1 MDATLAVAVDD
12 DEPEAGNPAARDRSV
27 LAIAVAIF
35 VAGVILCAY
44 SRYLNPGRP
53 GVVTR
58 GGFYG
63 VGPHC
68 QPDQYFY
75 LRTARVFS
83 HWKFPFGS
91 SEYRYGL
98 GYPILAVPFIWL
110 GSHGDPFAPVDAIA
124 FGFTLA
130 LTFVLGTN
138 LSPFPNRR
146 ATIAFGM
153 AGAIVAAMAS
163 PALAIAGVPFNTNV
177 VVPLGLLVL
186 VLATSRREVT
196 VGRAV
201 AMGLAVGWIL
211 ATRYLDAI
219 FLGLPVLA
227 LIVASPARQRRRVAL
242 GSGAALAVMV
252 VLVLAS
258 QQYAFGDFMTTP
270 YHFHDRGSG
279 ATNDQSIH
287 EYKPG
292 NIPRH
297 FVTEFVTA
305 EDDHG
310 VRQPRNPILH
320 DFPLLVLAPVG
331 AYALW
336 KRRARSRGVWMTAIA
351 GSVIGAAFYL
361 SFIAGGGGDLKFN
374 NARYWAPWY
383 PLWSILGV
391 LGALTVAMTIID
403 TTTGRPRSSGHGA
416 ANEAQRSEL
425 AGVSSVS
432 EPGIPASSSS
442 DKEE

>member
-1 MDATLAVAVDD
+1 MDATLAGAVDD
-12 DEPEAGNPAARDRSV
+12 DHEQDEGDARPSV
-27 LAIAVAIF
+27 LAIAAAVF
-35 VAGVILCAY
+35 VAGVIYCAY

-63 VGPHC
+63 VGPHG

-110 GSHGDPFAPVDAIA
+110 GAHADPFAPVDALA
-124 FGFTLA
+124 FGATLA
-130 LTFVLGTN
+130 FTFVLGTH
-138 LSPFPNRR
+138 LSPLPGRR
-146 ATIAFGM
+146 AAIALGL
-153 AGAIVAAMAS
+153 AGAVAVAASS
-163 PALAIAGVPFNTNV
+163 PALGIASVPFNTNV
-177 VVPLGLLVL
+177 VVPLGLFVL
-186 VLATSRREVT
+186 VVATSRREVT

-211 ATRYLDAI
+211 ATRYLDAV

-227 LIVASPARQRRRVAL
+227 LAVASPPRQRRRVVL
-242 GSGAALAVMV
+242 GSGAAFAVMV

-287 EYKPG
+287 EYKLA
-292 NIPRH
+292 NIPNH
-297 FVTEFVTA
+297 FAGEFITGK
-305 EDDHG
+305 DDHG

-320 DFPLLVLAPVG
+320 DFPLLALAPVG

-336 KRRARSRGVWMTAIA
+336 KRRAHRRGVWMTAVA
-351 GSVIGAAFYL
+351 ASAIGGAFYL
-361 SFIAGGGGDLKFN
+361 SFIAGGGGDLKFDN
-374 NARYWAPWY
+374 ERYWAPWY

-391 LGALTVAMTIID
+391 LGVVALAAAIVNR
-403 TTTGRPRSSGHGA
+403 TGRPRARGRPPRG
-416 ANEAQRSEL
+416 EVDR
-425 AGVSSVS
+425 
-432 EPGIPASSSS
+432 
-442 DKEE
+442 

>member
-1 MDATLAVAVDD
+1 VA
-12 DEPEAGNPAARDRSV
+12 
-27 LAIAVAIF
+27 
-35 VAGVILCAY
+35 
-44 SRYLNPGRP
+44 
-53 GVVTR
+53 TR

-63 VGPHC
+63 VGPHG
-68 QPDQYFY
+68 QPDQYYY
-75 LRTARVFS
+75 LRTAQVFS

-91 SEYRYGL
+91 AEYRYGL

-110 GSHGDPFAPVDAIA
+110 GAHGDPFAPVDALA
-124 FGFTLA
+124 FGLTLA
-130 LTFVLGTN
+130 LTFVLATH
-138 LSPFPNRR
+138 LSPFPARR

-153 AGAIVAAMAS
+153 AGTVVVALAS
-163 PALAIAGVPFNTNV
+163 PALSIASTPFNTNV

-186 VLATSRREVT
+186 VIATSKHEVT

-201 AMGLAVGWIL
+201 AMGVAVGWIL

-227 LIVASPARQRRRVAL
+227 LIVASPPAQRRRVVL

-252 VLVLAS
+252 ALVLGS

-305 EDDHG
+305 EDDNG
-310 VRQPRNPILH
+310 VRQPRNPILY
-320 DFPLLVLAPVG
+320 DFPLLALMPVG

-336 KRRARSRGVWMTAIA
+336 RRRMRARGVWMTAVA

-361 SFIAGGGGDLKFN
+361 SFVAGGGGDLKFN

-383 PLWSILGV
+383 PLWAILGV
-391 LGALTVAMTIID
+391 LGALTVAMAIINATD
-403 TTTGRPRSSGHGA
+403 RRAGA
-416 ANEAQRSEL
+416 GEQ
-425 AGVSSVS
+425 
-432 EPGIPASSSS
+432 
-442 DKEE
+442 